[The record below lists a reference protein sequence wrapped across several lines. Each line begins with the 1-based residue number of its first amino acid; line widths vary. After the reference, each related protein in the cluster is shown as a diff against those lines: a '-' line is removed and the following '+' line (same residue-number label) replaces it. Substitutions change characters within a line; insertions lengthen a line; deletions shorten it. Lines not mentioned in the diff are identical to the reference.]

1 MAKKKTFESSL
12 IELESIVKELES
24 SSPDLE
30 KMLKLFEK
38 GIKLT
43 QLCRGQ
49 LDEVE
54 ERISTIIKEGDG
66 FIEKTGI
73 DQS

>member
-12 IELESIVKELES
+12 IELEFIVKELES

-49 LDEVE
+49 IDEVE